1 MFLQQETAHQSQC
14 WNLGSQTPS
23 LWEINS
29 HCFYMTQLVIM
40 LFFLCYRVLC
50 VSVCVYRYRCIC
62 GCVSIQVLQ
71 VHVCAHVCTGA
82 CVYMYICVYMPV
94 QEYVCV
100 PMCVCM
106 YRYIYLYMC
115 VQGHICEGMR
125 GGWRLTSTIILSCFF
140 ASFIEEGLSGSL
152 PICFLS
158 PAILL

>member
-1 MFLQQETAHQSQC
+1 
-14 WNLGSQTPS
+14 
-23 LWEINS
+23 
-29 HCFYMTQLVIM
+29 M